1 MCKLKDC
8 ENVSKNE
15 LVDEDSDKSDNSD
28 CEIDELEGDEWF
40 DDEF

>member
-15 LVDEDSDKSDNSD
+15 LADEDTNTSDNSD
-28 CEIDELEGDEWF
+28 CEIDELDGVKWF
-40 DDEF
+40 DDEL

>member
-15 LVDEDSDKSDNSD
+15 LVDEDSDQSDNGD
-28 CEIDELEGDEWF
+28 CELTN
-40 DDEF
+40 